1 MGLEQ
6 TFLLAGIAPAARKGR
21 WGLRAEEGSGALS
34 REEIDSLKAG
44 VRLEELAARYV
55 PSLRRVGERWVGRCP
70 FHDDKEPSFN
80 IWPDSQSWYCFG
92 ACRRGGDVVDLL
104 REAEGVDF
112 RRALEL
118 LGGPPAGWVAG
129 QAWQPPLPVSAG
141 REGEGEPALD
151 CEDRAILNAASE
163 IYYRSL
169 MGNVSMRRAIEARGI
184 SPATMQAFHLGY
196 ATGRRLARYLAWR
209 QLDLGRARRL
219 GLLHDARPSEEGGN
233 GRRAGQDTW
242 EHLSRRIVIPVMR
255 GWETVYLI
263 GRATGESQNP
273 KYLGLALPKEPLTGK
288 GRPQRSRGILVV
300 EGPFDL
306 LLLHEWGYGRQF
318 ELLALLGTQ
327 FKRRWLSHI
336 GPRDRLL
343 LATDQD
349 EAGETT
355 AAELADL
362 FPGQTVRLR
371 WPEEYEDVGDL
382 ARSPEGREI
391 WARALDGP

>member
-1 MGLEQ
+1 M
-6 TFLLAGIAPAARKGR
+6 
-21 WGLRAEEGSGALS
+21 RAEGVGYSTLS
-34 REEIDSLKAG
+34 RQEIDSLKAG
-44 VRLEELAARYV
+44 VRLEDLAARYV
-55 PSLRRVGERWVGRCP
+55 PSLRRVGERWVGLCP
-70 FHDDKEPSFN
+70 FHDDTEPSFN

-118 LGGPPAGWVAG
+118 LGGPPTSASAGRP
-129 QAWQPPLPVSAG
+129 WQPPLPLTAARQSEA
-141 REGEGEPALD
+141 EPGLD

-169 MGNVSMRRAIEARGI
+169 MGNLSVRRSIEARGV
-184 SPATMQAFHLGY
+184 SLGTMQTFHLGY
-196 ATGRRLARYLAWR
+196 ATGRRLARYLSWR
-209 QLDLGRARRL
+209 HLDVERARRL
-219 GLLHDARPSEEGGN
+219 GLLHDPRPGEDKSN
-233 GRRAGQDTW
+233 GHPPGRDAW
-242 EHLSRRIVIPVMR
+242 EHLSRRIIVPVSR

-263 GRATGESQNP
+263 GRATRESQKP

-288 GRPQRSRGILVV
+288 GRPRRSRGILVV

-327 FKRRWLSHI
+327 FKRRWLSHV
-336 GPRDRLL
+336 GPKDRLL

-349 EAGETT
+349 EAGEAT
-355 AAELADL
+355 AAELAAL

-371 WPEEYEDVGDL
+371 WPAEYEDVGDL
-382 ARSPEGREI
+382 ARIPEGREI
-391 WARALDGP
+391 WARALGGV